1 MSESKDPKN
10 PQDQNSAEDAEKTT
24 EAPRATASPAAS
36 ANTDAPEPLQV
47 LAPDGSIAET
57 QEDLEARLAMEGLM
71 RHRRARRRKK
81 IIAGSIVGGIALI
94 GTIVWGVNAYN
105 ASKPVV
111 IDTSLTTTYVDYGDF
126 SEAVSATGTAQP
138 VSSVVVT
145 PEVTGTIESVNVAE
159 GDTVEA
165 GTVLLTI
172 KNDDLD
178 KAVRDAE
185 LAVRDAKLNL
195 ESAVNDYNTLVDAYN
210 AGADISDSEFDKASF
225 AIETA
230 KNAVSDQQEVYNQ
243 AVANAQKRTVCAPAA
258 GSVVVMNAQ
267 VGASVAEATSKGSLV
282 QIADLSQMTVKV
294 QVNEVDISKIC
305 VGQAAKATFSALPGV
320 ELDAQVTRIAT
331 VSSSNDSSSGY
342 LYGSGGVV
350 TYDVSLLIPA
360 PAAELKPGMTA
371 NVDIT
376 LQSVPD
382 TLMVPASCVGID
394 ETGKSFVT
402 VMTDSATQ
410 TCERV
415 DVEVTAT
422 DQTTAAV
429 TGSLEAGDEVLL
441 DPLAVATAE

>member
-1 MSESKDPKN
+1 MSESKDPKHT
-10 PQDQNSAEDAEKTT
+10 QDTPEDAEKTT
-24 EAPRATASPAAS
+24 EVPAA
-36 ANTDAPEPLQV
+36 ATGDAPEPLQV

-71 RHRRARRRKK
+71 RHRRERRRKK
-81 IIAGSIVGGIALI
+81 IVAGSIVGGIALV
-94 GTIVWGVNAYN
+94 GAIVWGVQAYN
-105 ASKPVV
+105 ASKPIE
-111 IDTSLTTTYVDYGDF
+111 IDTGLTTTYVDYGNF

-165 GTVLLTI
+165 GAVLLTI

-210 AGADISDSEFDKASF
+210 AGAEISDSEFDKASF

-267 VGASVAEATSKGSLV
+267 VGASVADAASKGSLV

-331 VSSSNDSSSGY
+331 VSSSSDSSNGY

-360 PAAELKPGMTA
+360 PVAELKPGMTA

-382 TLMVPASCVGID
+382 TLMVPASCIGTD
-394 ETGKSFVT
+394 ENGKSFVT
-402 VMTDSATQ
+402 VMTDAATQ
-410 TCERV
+410 ACERV

-429 TGSLEAGDEVLL
+429 TGSLSAGDEVLL
-441 DPLAVATAE
+441 DPYAVATVE

>member
-1 MSESKDPKN
+1 MSESKDPKHT
-10 PQDQNSAEDAEKTT
+10 QDTPEDAEKST
-24 EAPRATASPAAS
+24 EVPRAAT
-36 ANTDAPEPLQV
+36 NDAPEPLQV

-71 RHRRARRRKK
+71 RHRRERRRKK
-81 IIAGSIVGGIALI
+81 IVAGSIVGGIALV
-94 GTIVWGVNAYN
+94 GAIVWGVQAYN
-105 ASKPVV
+105 ASKPIE
-111 IDTSLTTTYVDYGDF
+111 IDTGLTTTYVDYGNF

-165 GTVLLTI
+165 GAVLLTI

-210 AGADISDSEFDKASF
+210 AGAEISDSEFDKASF

-267 VGASVAEATSKGSLV
+267 VGASVADAASKGSLV

-331 VSSSNDSSSGY
+331 VSSSSDSSNGY

-360 PAAELKPGMTA
+360 PVAELKPGMTA

-382 TLMVPASCVGID
+382 TLMVPASCIGTD
-394 ETGKSFVT
+394 ENGKSFVT
-402 VMTDSATQ
+402 VMTDAATQ
-410 TCERV
+410 ACERV

-429 TGSLEAGDEVLL
+429 TGSLSAGDEVLL
-441 DPLAVATAE
+441 DPYAVATVE